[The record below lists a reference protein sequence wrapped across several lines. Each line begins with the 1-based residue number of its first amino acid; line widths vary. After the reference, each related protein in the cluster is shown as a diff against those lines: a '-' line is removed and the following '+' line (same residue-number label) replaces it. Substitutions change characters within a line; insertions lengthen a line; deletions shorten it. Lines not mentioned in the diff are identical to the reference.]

1 MKELE
6 RERKWPAG
14 PGMMM
19 SGPEETD
26 GEPPAS
32 ARYLYLVTLV
42 AAVGGFLFGY
52 DLSLIS
58 GAIIFLKAEWSLS
71 PFWMG
76 AITGS
81 AILGC
86 PFGPLAGISL
96 ADKFGRR
103 STLIF
108 SSVLFL
114 LSTAGSATAPGMAPF
129 AVWRFVGGVGVGLA
143 STVSPMYIA
152 EVAPARLRGRLV
164 VLNQL
169 AIVIGLS
176 LSVVVTYLLSFGG
189 HWRWM
194 FATQGIPTLVLAAGL
209 FLVPESPRWLAAAGR
224 PADSLRVL
232 ARVNGRAQAERELR
246 DIQAELGEETGGFR
260 ELWRPGIR
268 TAVAIGIALMVFSQ
282 INGVNMI
289 LLYTPTLFMEA
300 GLTSAPDAILNSV
313 IVTAWIIFCTVVAFW
328 LTKRFGR
335 RPILIA
341 GTLAMACGHVLM
353 FLNFAFRLPTP
364 LTLAA
369 MFVPTGAFTLTLAPL
384 SWVVLSELY
393 PNRVRGKAMSL
404 ATGLMFLASYVTVNV
419 FPMVLNRFK
428 TAFGHPGGT
437 FLIFMGICLACAVFV
452 WRALPETK
460 DRTLEEIGRSWL
472 RRGRAEAGESEE

>member
-1 MKELE
+1 MTLST
-6 RERKWPAG
+6 PATASG
-14 PGMMM
+14 
-19 SGPEETD
+19 SGP
-26 GEPPAS
+26 AS
-32 ARYLYLVTLV
+32 VRYLYLITLV

-58 GAIIFLKAEWSLS
+58 GAIIFLKAEWHLA

-76 AITGS
+76 VVISS

-86 PFGPLAGISL
+86 PVGPLAGISL

-103 STLIF
+103 RTLIF
-108 SSVLFL
+108 SAFLFV
-114 LSTAGSATAPGMAPF
+114 LSTAGSALAAGLTQF
-129 AVWRFVGGVGVGLA
+129 IIWRFVGGMGVGLA

-152 EVAPARLRGRLV
+152 EVAPAKLRGRLV
-164 VLNQL
+164 IINQL

-176 LSVVVTYLLSFGG
+176 LSVFVTYLLSHGG

-194 FATQGIPTLVLAAGL
+194 FATQGVPTLLLMLGL

-224 PADSLRVL
+224 KAQALDVL
-232 ARVNGRAQAERELR
+232 TRINGRTQAEKELQE
-246 DIQAELGEETGGFR
+246 IQDELGEESGGFS

-268 TAVAIGIALMVFSQ
+268 MAVLIGIALMVFSQ

-289 LLYTPTLFMEA
+289 LIYTPTLFMEA

-313 IVTAWIIFCTVVAFW
+313 IIDVWISICTVIAFW
-328 LTKRFGR
+328 LTKQFGR

-341 GTLAMACGHVLM
+341 GTLGMACGHLLM
-353 FLNFAFRLPTP
+353 FLNFAYKLPTA
-364 LTLAA
+364 LTLVA

-404 ATGLMFLASYVTVNV
+404 AVGLMFLASYITANL
-419 FPMVLNRFK
+419 FPWVLDQFK

-437 FLIFMGICLACAVFV
+437 FLIFMGICLACSLFV
-452 WRALPETK
+452 WWKLPETK
-460 DRTLEEIGRSWL
+460 DKTLEEIGRFWL
-472 RRGRAEAGESEE
+472 HLDQKGPRER